1 MSVFDCFSSYAPVH
15 FPSDMSIAL
24 SSTDSP
30 WTALVPAIISFLT
43 ALIVAVVSLLSARAV
58 IRSTKGDL
66 LRAYHNN
73 SKTEIQLVMS
83 KIFSTSEPKNYNL
96 ENFRSDLIS
105 NTSTLRFLILEHSGS
120 ENLIKVLDQIE
131 DLGNMQLVGWRVKFL
146 EASKLF
152 LEELKVSE

>member
-1 MSVFDCFSSYAPVH
+1 MSVFDCFSSYAPVE
-15 FPSDMSIAL
+15 FPSNLSIVL
-24 SSTDSP
+24 SSTDNP
-30 WTALVPAIISFLT
+30 WVSLVPVIISFLT

-73 SKTEIQLVMS
+73 SKSEIQLVMS
-83 KIFSTSEPKNYNL
+83 KVFSTSEPKNYSL
-96 ENFRSDLIS
+96 ENFRSDFIL

-120 ENLIKVLDQIE
+120 ESLINVLDQVE
-131 DLGNMQLVGWRVKFL
+131 DLGNTQLVGWRVKFL

-152 LEELKVSE
+152 LEELKIGE